1 MAMNPEPRQRGGDQV
16 LKGKR
21 TLMSNARVQRG
32 RVRHFDADVK
42 PASRPPLQRLVMPT
56 SG

>member
-21 TLMSNARVQRG
+21 TLMSNARVQ
-32 RVRHFDADVK
+32 
-42 PASRPPLQRLVMPT
+42 PARLRNWEQMRNWLPRSAAT
-56 SG
+56 HC